1 MERLSYK
8 TYAVTHKL
16 TWNMTLRKE
25 LCCEDSEAE
34 SSDEMWQLGHYLI
47 VLTFIQ
53 KTYYW

>member
-1 MERLSYK
+1 MERSSYK

-34 SSDEMWQLGHYLI
+34 SSDEMWQLGHHLI